1 MHSDNLRDIPELH
14 SLLTPY
20 HSTGC
25 TFLFMHDARKPMTIG
40 QVAKLSGVGVETI
53 RFYEREGLLSKPKR
67 KESGYRLFETEVVS
81 RIKFIKRAKQL
92 GFSLKEIRELLSL
105 RVHSRASGTE
115 VKKRVES
122 KIDQIDRRIYDLKKV
137 RNALAQL
144 SRSVRKS
151 PLSEY
156 TLLDVLEKSGT

>member
-1 MHSDNLRDIPELH
+1 MNSGH
-14 SLLTPY
+14 
-20 HSTGC
+20 
-25 TFLFMHDARKPMTIG
+25 KPMTIG

-53 RFYEREGLLSKPKR
+53 RFYEREGLLTKPKR
-67 KESGYRLFETEVVS
+67 KESGYRLFEAEVVN

-105 RVHSRASGTE
+105 RINSRATATD
-115 VKKRVES
+115 VKKRVDS
-122 KIDQIDRRIYDLKKV
+122 KIEQIDRRIYDLKKV

-144 SRSVRKS
+144 ARSVRKS
-151 PLSEY
+151 PISEH

>member
-1 MHSDNLRDIPELH
+1 
-14 SLLTPY
+14 
-20 HSTGC
+20 
-25 TFLFMHDARKPMTIG
+25 MTIG

-53 RFYEREGLLSKPKR
+53 RFYEREGLLNKPKR
-67 KESGYRLFETEVVS
+67 KESGYRLFEAEVVS

-105 RVHSRASGTE
+105 RVDSRVSTTE
-115 VKKRVES
+115 VKKRVDS
-122 KIDQIDRRIYDLKKV
+122 KIEQIDRRIYDLKKV

-151 PLSEY
+151 PVSER
-156 TLLDVLEKSGT
+156 TLLEVLEKSGT

>member
-1 MHSDNLRDIPELH
+1 MHP
-14 SLLTPY
+14 
-20 HSTGC
+20 
-25 TFLFMHDARKPMTIG
+25 ARKPMTIG

-53 RFYEREGLLSKPKR
+53 RFYEREGLLNKPKR
-67 KESGYRLFETEVVS
+67 KESGYRLFEAEVVS

-105 RVHSRASGTE
+105 RVDSRVSATE
-115 VKKRVES
+115 VKKRVDS
-122 KIDQIDRRIYDLKKV
+122 KIEQIDRRIYDLKKV

-151 PLSEY
+151 PISQN

>member
-1 MHSDNLRDIPELH
+1 MYP
-14 SLLTPY
+14 
-20 HSTGC
+20 
-25 TFLFMHDARKPMTIG
+25 ARKPMTIG

-53 RFYEREGLLSKPKR
+53 RFYEREGLLNKPKR
-67 KESGYRLFETEVVS
+67 KESGYRLFEAEVVS

-105 RVHSRASGTE
+105 RVNSRASGTE
-115 VKKRVES
+115 VKKRVDS
-122 KIDQIDRRIYDLKKV
+122 KIEQIDRRIYDLKKV

-151 PLSEY
+151 PVSER
-156 TLLDVLEKSGT
+156 TLLEVLEKSGT